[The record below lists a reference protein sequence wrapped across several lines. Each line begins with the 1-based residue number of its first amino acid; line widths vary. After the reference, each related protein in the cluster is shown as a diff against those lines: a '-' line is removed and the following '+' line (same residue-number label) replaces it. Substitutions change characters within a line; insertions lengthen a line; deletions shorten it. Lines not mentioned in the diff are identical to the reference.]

1 MFNVNKNEIKISLK
15 ITPKSP
21 LLIKASDDVQEKGNL
36 IQWNTTAGSKDA
48 FIPGSTLKGMLK
60 DIFYSI
66 WYDHFNLEEDKFKE
80 IPEGKYKNDDKV
92 YDYEDYMEDILK
104 EKGEDVFLEKS
115 LKISKLFGAKN
126 LKSRLH
132 IDDAYL
138 KKHGKEEKGP
148 KVEKKKHKSI
158 TPIDRFTG
166 GAVVPLQFE
175 YTTDAFVTELTI
187 KNVEKDELKALLFVI
202 RDSIDGDVRIGSSK
216 TRGFGEIELSIESME
231 YKEFKNSSLTLDSSN
246 FNLDTEKS
254 LKLGEDYL
262 YKVYELKE
270 NEPLKNFE
278 ILKKV
283 VG

>member
-36 IQWNTTAGSKDA
+36 IQWNTTAGSKEP

-60 DIFYSI
+60 EVFYTI

-80 IPEGKYKNDDKV
+80 IPEGKYINNDKV
-92 YDYEDYMEDILK
+92 YDYEDYMEEVLK
-104 EKGEDVFLEKS
+104 EKGEDIFLEKS

-132 IDDAYL
+132 IDDAYFE
-138 KKHGKEEKGP
+138 GSG
-148 KVEKKKHKSI
+148 KVEKEKPKSV

-175 YTTDAFVTELTI
+175 YTCDPFITEVAI
-187 KNVEKDELKALLFVI
+187 KNVEKNELKALLFAI
-202 RDSIDGDVRIGSSK
+202 RDSIDGDIRIGSSK
-216 TRGFGEIELSIESME
+216 TRGFGEIELSIKNIQ

-246 FNLDTEKS
+246 FSLDEKKS

-262 YKVYELKE
+262 YKVYKLEKNAME
-270 NEPLKNFE
+270 NFE